1 MKNNNN
7 SDAYNELVASL
18 DLENEETKIE
28 AKEDNTNAGNS
39 PLEKNSVKKDGVI
52 SNDVINNKEK
62 LFTQEEVDEIVK
74 KRLSRKEKNIHDE
87 VDKKVNDELN
97 KRSNNLDCKEYL
109 IENGYPKDFM
119 EIFDNETIDNFKIKV
134 DKVMALIK
142 ANKKE
147 VVPPLKNPEIG
158 RLYNDD
164 YAKGFSVKEHVP
176 KKLY

>member
-1 MKNNNN
+1 MKNNDKNSKAFTELINSIDLDDSSNADNETVEKIENGNLISPDEEN
-7 SDAYNELVASL
+7 SD
-18 DLENEETKIE
+18 K
-28 AKEDNTNAGNS
+28 
-39 PLEKNSVKKDGVI
+39 
-52 SNDVINNKEK
+52 K
-62 LFTQEEVDEIVK
+62 LFTQKEVDEIVK
-74 KRLSRKEKNIHDE
+74 KRLSRKEKNINGE
-87 VDKKVNDELN
+87 VDKRVSDELE
-97 KRSNNLDCKEYL
+97 KRSNALDCKEYL
-109 IENGYPKDFM
+109 IENNYPKDFM
-119 EIFDNETIDNFKIKV
+119 EIFENENIDNFKIKV